1 MKDVLFTSMSPG
13 PSSIPDLEQERKKG
27 SKDLLRDRCGREMGR
42 DRGKLISSNLTTLP
56 GGR

>member
-1 MKDVLFTSMSPG
+1 MPIGHIHSKCFHL
-13 PSSIPDLEQERKKG
+13 IQPDLEQERKEG